1 MSNNILKHESDI
13 WKTADLL
20 IGAGIKQ
27 SDFPKYMMPFF
38 ALIMVESRLIREL
51 KRLKSELREVSKE
64 DFVEMFQLEGLG
76 YNDYTIRER
85 KTLKTIC
92 QNDKTFDVDFYA
104 YIRAFDPETRYLLGV
119 DKGTDEEKFLD
130 ISGVAGLLKKKDI
143 LFDTVKAWSEIDLT
157 PFNNSEIT
165 TLEEHIKRKWADI
178 SAETAGEQYTPE
190 DIIALITE
198 IISSKIDDNDK
209 FLTIYDPTC
218 GGANL
223 LFGVEDKIQQK
234 FNRPTKTHGDEW
246 NDTLYALAKIE
257 SRFRNDSDINHG
269 NTLTRIFHIEKK
281 FDIVVANP
289 PYGVDWKGYQK
300 DIKNDTTERF
310 VALPSISDGQFLFT
324 QHILHHL
331 ADDGL
336 SVVVHNGS
344 TLFSGDAG
352 SGESNIRKYFFE
364 QDWVE
369 AIIQMPTD
377 EFFNTGI
384 YTYLWVFNKNKSA
397 DRQDKLILID
407 GSDHWEQLK
416 KSKGKKRRQMN
427 QKHRNLIVDAFTAF
441 KDNDFAKVFDKWS
454 FYYNKQAI
462 MLTNVDEDG
471 KSIEMPTKT
480 NRAGDTVEAKS
491 IKLNPSKITYDLDG
505 QTKELTQFT
514 ITSFYDDSC
523 NNLKEYYDKVLKPQ
537 ISAIDYKESNLKV
550 VSDGISYYY
559 DTDKNTVIENDG
571 KETALGCGKIN
582 IKVSYKKATKTKGE
596 SISLTAELTKDI
608 EKDYE
613 IIPYS
618 LYEVTNQQLIADFMA
633 KYVSRPFVYLDKTI
647 GVELN
652 FNKVFYEA
660 KKIESANTTIET
672 ISDLKTTYE
681 TLINPILSIPT
692 VENNELI
699 ECDIALIP
707 KIPMD
712 WIKGRMKDI
721 GSLFSGLSGK
731 SGSDF
736 NQDNNPHNKGFIP
749 FTNIAANT
757 YILKDDL
764 GTVIVK
770 PGESQNKVKIYDIF
784 FLMSSEGYE
793 DIGKSALLSDN
804 ISDDVYLNSFCK
816 GFRLKSKNIDAKYLN
831 YLLLSHDFREKII
844 LEGKGFTRINLK
856 MNKINDLEIYY
867 PPTND
872 KQTSIST
879 FIDDNIQAIDDCLK
893 NIEHQVE
900 QLNLLKRTL
909 VNDAVNG
916 KIKIVE

>member
-1 MSNNILKHESDI
+1 MENLKKQNILKHETDI

-38 ALIMVESRLIREL
+38 ALVMVESRLIREA
-51 KRLKSELREVSKE
+51 KRLEDEVGKDNID
-64 DFVEMFQLEGLG
+64 DFIEMFRLEGLG
-76 YNDYTIRER
+76 YNEYAIREG

-130 ISGVAGLLKKKDI
+130 ISGIAGLLKKKDI

-190 DIIALITE
+190 DIIDLITE
-198 IISSKIDDNDK
+198 IIAAKIDDNGK

-384 YTYLWVFNKNKSA
+384 YTYLWIYNKNKPA

-427 QKHRNLIVDAFTAF
+427 PVHRKLIVDAFTAF
-441 KDNDFAKVFDKWS
+441 EDKNFAKVFDKWN

-462 MLTNVDEDG
+462 MLANVDDNG
-471 KSIEMPTKT
+471 NSIEMPTKT

-491 IKLNPSKITYDLDG
+491 IKLNPSKISYGIDG
-505 QTKELTQFT
+505 ESKELTEFT
-514 ITSFYDDSC
+514 ITSFDDDSC
-523 NNLKEYYDKVLKPQ
+523 KNLKEYYDKVLKPQ
-537 ISAIDYKESNLKV
+537 IAAIDYKESNLKV
-550 VSDGISYYY
+550 ISDEISYYY
-559 DTDKNTVIENDG
+559 DTDNNTIIENDG

-596 SISLTAELTKDI
+596 SIAITAELTKDL

-618 LYEVTNQQLIADFMA
+618 PDETTNQQIIADFMA
-633 KYVSRPFVYLDKTI
+633 KYVNRPFEYLDNVI

-652 FNKVFYEA
+652 FNKIFYQPEQLRSVA
-660 KKIESANTTIET
+660 KIIT
-672 ISDLKTTYE
+672 
-681 TLINPILSIPT
+681 
-692 VENNELI
+692 
-699 ECDIALIP
+699 DI
-707 KIPMD
+707 
-712 WIKGRMKDI
+712 
-721 GSLFSGLSGK
+721 
-731 SGSDF
+731 
-736 NQDNNPHNKGFIP
+736 
-749 FTNIAANT
+749 
-757 YILKDDL
+757 DDL
-764 GTVIVK
+764 ERDLVK
-770 PGESQNKVKIYDIF
+770 LETD
-784 FLMSSEGYE
+784 L
-793 DIGKSALLSDN
+793 AL
-804 ISDDVYLNSFCK
+804 
-816 GFRLKSKNIDAKYLN
+816 
-831 YLLLSHDFREKII
+831 
-844 LEGKGFTRINLK
+844 
-856 MNKINDLEIYY
+856 
-867 PPTND
+867 
-872 KQTSIST
+872 
-879 FIDDNIQAIDDCLK
+879 
-893 NIEHQVE
+893 
-900 QLNLLKRTL
+900 
-909 VNDAVNG
+909 
-916 KIKIVE
+916 